1 MLANDLNTSGAISR
15 LHVLAKGK
23 TPAQLA
29 GFAHGLDLLGLVPD
43 WADLPRLAGGEGG
56 AQVDDAIA
64 QRIDALLDTR
74 AKARACKDWDMAD
87 RVRDILTAAGVVVT
101 DVGGQAS
108 WAAGPNFD
116 AAALVD
122 L

>member
-1 MLANDLNTSGAISR
+1 
-15 LHVLAKGK
+15 
-23 TPAQLA
+23 
-29 GFAHGLDLLGLVPD
+29 
-43 WADLPRLAGGEGG
+43 
-56 AQVDDAIA
+56 
-64 QRIDALLDTR
+64 
-74 AKARACKDWDMAD
+74 MAD

-108 WAAGPNFD
+108 WAAGPEFD